1 MSIRRLQLIFFETLF
16 SGNNRELPVKNSG
29 TTNVLLSS
37 LSLCRLWKLERYV
50 RAFTMFG
57 KIVVDSLDVLAVTG
71 FASVVTL
78 VFGMFVGK

>member
-1 MSIRRLQLIFFETLF
+1 
-16 SGNNRELPVKNSG
+16 
-29 TTNVLLSS
+29 
-37 LSLCRLWKLERYV
+37 
-50 RAFTMFG
+50 MFG